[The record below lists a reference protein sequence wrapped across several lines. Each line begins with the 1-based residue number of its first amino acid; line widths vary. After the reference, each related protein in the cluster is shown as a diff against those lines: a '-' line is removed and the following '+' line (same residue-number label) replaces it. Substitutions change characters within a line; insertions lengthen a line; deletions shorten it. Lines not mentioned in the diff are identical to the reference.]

1 MDIVAIL
8 IALVAFAL
16 LYALIE
22 GLDRVWAAPTSWDWS
37 SRRWCLR
44 ICCTRWCAGSGC

>member
-1 MDIVAIL
+1 MPTGAIVMPPSRPRTQSKGMDIVAIV

-22 GLDRVWAAPTSWDWS
+22 GLDRV
-37 SRRWCLR
+37 
-44 ICCTRWCAGSGC
+44 